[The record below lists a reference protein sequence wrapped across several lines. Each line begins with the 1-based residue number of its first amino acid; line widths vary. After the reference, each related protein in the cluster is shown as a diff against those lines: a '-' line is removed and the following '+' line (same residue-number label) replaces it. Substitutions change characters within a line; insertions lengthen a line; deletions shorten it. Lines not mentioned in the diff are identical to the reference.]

1 MRPAPRTPLR
11 VPALTALL
19 ALLLGALTLLDG
31 PVDTARPAPP
41 TVLLA
46 LTAHS
51 APSAGDGPAGASG
64 SASDPS
70 AVDGGARSST
80 AHSGHSAGDS
90 RAVPHAAVPHA
101 DEPHADEPCAGVRA
115 ARAAVRQEAHRDRS
129 APHGPLAVAVPG
141 AEVVP
146 PGGEPDGGPRPAAP
160 SRPDRTAADRGRAPP
175 PAAARA

>member
-41 TVLLA
+41 TALLA

-51 APSAGDGPAGASG
+51 APSAGEGPAGASG
-64 SASDPS
+64 PASDPS

-80 AHSGHSAGDS
+80 ARPGHSAGES
-90 RAVPHAAVPHA
+90 RAVPHAAVPHT
-101 DEPHADEPCAGVRA
+101 DEPCAGVRA

-141 AEVVP
+141 TEAVP